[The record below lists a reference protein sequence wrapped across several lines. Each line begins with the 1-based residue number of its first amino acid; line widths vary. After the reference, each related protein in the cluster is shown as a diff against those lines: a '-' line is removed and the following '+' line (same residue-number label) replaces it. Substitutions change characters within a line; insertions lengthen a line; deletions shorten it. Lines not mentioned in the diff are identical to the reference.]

1 MKLTVLALPGCP
13 NAPVLEQR
21 LAEAL
26 AGRPAATVAR
36 RVVADPGEA
45 ARWGMRGS
53 PTLLIDGRDPFAVP
67 GAGPAVACRLYEAE
81 DGRLG
86 GAPTVA
92 ALRRALEQAQ
102 HEGRGAFGRPLAD
115 GY

>member
-1 MKLTVLALPGCP
+1 MELTVLAVPGCP

-26 AGRPAATVAR
+26 AGRPAPTVAR
-36 RVVADPGEA
+36 RVIADADEA

-67 GAGPAVACRLYEAE
+67 GGARLWPAGCMRPTMAAWTVLPPSPRCG
-81 DGRLG
+81 GRWSR
-86 GAPTVA
+86 PVRKPS
-92 ALRRALEQAQ
+92 RRCC
-102 HEGRGAFGRPLAD
+102 FSLAD